1 MDEQA
6 GYVYF
11 RGGLSEAERDVV
23 LAEVP
28 DLTAVIHHSPTRIRF
43 ETWRPVALAAHGR
56 AFGPEWEVR
65 WEREGNGRFD
75 VLVIGEQPNPNFAT
89 PTWQQSAPFTV
100 DRPHQIYL
108 WGDHWRSLIGAGD
121 DAPHGWVQAQ
131 IEAELN
137 YPVTGGGKNKPL
149 ARVEARHYRQA
160 GVIRFTRFVRLQ
172 ADRAQEANHG

>member
-11 RGGLSEAERDVV
+11 RGGLSEAERDAV
-23 LAEVP
+23 LAEGP

-43 ETWRPVALAAHGR
+43 EGWRPAALAAHGR
-56 AFGPEWEVR
+56 AFGPEWEIR
-65 WEREGNGRFD
+65 WERDGNGRYD
-75 VLVIGEQPNPNFAT
+75 VLVISEQPISRFTAPD
-89 PTWQQSAPFTV
+89 WQLHSPYAV
-100 DRPHQIYL
+100 DKPQLIYL

-131 IEAELN
+131 IEAELS